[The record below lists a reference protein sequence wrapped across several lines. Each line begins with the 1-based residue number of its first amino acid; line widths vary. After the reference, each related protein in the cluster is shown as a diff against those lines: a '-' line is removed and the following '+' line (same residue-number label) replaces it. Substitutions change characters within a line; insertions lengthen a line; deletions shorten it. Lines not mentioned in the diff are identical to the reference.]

1 MSLEGAIV
9 GDRRG
14 KRHLPVMLFI
24 VPSVRVVWLDRHH
37 SLFTTSVRTQA
48 DNQPEILTHIKYAI
62 FFIGW
67 HRMNELDTLELLQS
81 IHIRM
86 LLRFSLPC

>member
-14 KRHLPVMLFI
+14 KRHLPVMLFV
-24 VPSVRVVWLDRHH
+24 VPPIRVVWLDRHN
-37 SLFTTSVRTQA
+37 SLFTASIRTKA
-48 DNQPEILTHIKYAI
+48 DDQSKILTHIKYAI
-62 FFIGW
+62 FLIGW